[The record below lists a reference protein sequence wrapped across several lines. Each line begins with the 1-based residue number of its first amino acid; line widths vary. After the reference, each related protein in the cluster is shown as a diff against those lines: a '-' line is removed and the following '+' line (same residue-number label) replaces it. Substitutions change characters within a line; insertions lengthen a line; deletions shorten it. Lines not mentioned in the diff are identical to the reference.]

1 VVKDIEKNN
10 ALSNIDMSKIVDLY
24 DEEGILQE
32 MNADNLVIESDEQQ
46 MLKNKKKP
54 KKEVKK

>member
-1 VVKDIEKNN
+1 MVKDIEKNN